1 MTLLPGDWSG
11 LPAVRRSGQTGYE
24 LVLSDKFVED
34 LRRLAADARR
44 HPGGQVAALRLE
56 VLRVIKQLADG
67 QTDGHHALGYEAG
80 KGDLRDC
87 VTAYVQGDPQRRPEH
102 RLVFR
107 ELGPDGAGGRPR
119 RELLAIKPRQGTG
132 NVYEHVCAR
141 LGRHPADRQP
151 GLNRFGDR
159 APGEGGS
166 QAERQ
171 AELDTKRA
179 IAQAWTGQRPLSSS
193 RPLQAGITGQRTRE
207 QGGTGERGAVERRAG
222 ERGAGERGSGG
233 QVAGERVGYAARM
246 PFSRP
251 NIPTHPTGWPERR
264 ER

>member
-1 MTLLPGDWSG
+1 VS
-11 LPAVRRSGQTGYE
+11 
-24 LVLSDKFVED
+24 
-34 LRRLAADARR
+34 ADARYVIIAS
-44 HPGGQVAALRLE
+44 PKFEQDLRLLRNRAKADPAKHLRLYRE
-56 VLRVIKQLADG
+56 VLQQIEHLGAG
-67 QTDGHHALGYEAG
+67 LTDGHHALGYEAG
-80 KGDLRDC
+80 KADLRDC
-87 VTAYVQGDPQRRPEH
+87 VTAYVQADPQRRPED

-107 ELGPDGAGGRPR
+107 ELGPDEAGGRPR
-119 RELLAIKPRQGTG
+119 RELLAIKPRQGSG
-132 NVYEHVCAR
+132 NVYEHVGAR

-179 IAQAWTGQRPLSSS
+179 IAQAWAGQRPLSSS
-193 RPLQAGITGQRTRE
+193 RPLQAGITGRRTPERA
-207 QGGTGERGAVERRAG
+207 GTGERGT
-222 ERGAGERGSGG
+222 GG
-233 QVAGERVGYAARM
+233 QVAGERVGYAARV

-251 NIPTHPTGWPERR
+251 NVPTHPTGWPERR